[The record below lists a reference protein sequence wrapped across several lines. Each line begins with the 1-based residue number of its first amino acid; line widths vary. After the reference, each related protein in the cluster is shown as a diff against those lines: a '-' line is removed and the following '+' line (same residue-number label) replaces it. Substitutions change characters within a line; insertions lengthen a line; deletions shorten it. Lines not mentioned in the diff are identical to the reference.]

1 MLIYAAAL
9 LLGFIAGLRTFTA
22 PMMVSWAARFGWL
35 HLGNEPFDALR
46 FLYTPY
52 IPYILTALAIGEL
65 VGDKLKWTPSRK
77 IPPAFIARIVS
88 GSICGAA
95 VCSQAGYGKGAVLGG
110 LGALFGTLL
119 GYDFRSR
126 MAAAIGKDLPA
137 ALIEDAIAVGGGF
150 LIVATM
156 V

>member
-9 LLGFIAGLRTFTA
+9 LIGVIAGLRTFTA
-22 PMMVSWAARFGWL
+22 PMMVSWAVRLGWL
-35 HLGNEPFDALR
+35 QLGDSPFDALR

-52 IPYILTALAIGEL
+52 IPHILTALAIGEL
-65 VGDKLKWTPSRK
+65 IGDKSKWTPSRK

-95 VCSQAGYGKGAVLGG
+95 VCSQAGLVTGAVLGG
-110 LGALFGTLL
+110 VGAVNGTLL
-119 GYDFRSR
+119 GYEFRTR
-126 MAAAIGKDLPA
+126 LAGAICKDLPA
-137 ALIEDAIAVGGGF
+137 ALIEDVIAVGGGF

-156 V
+156 L